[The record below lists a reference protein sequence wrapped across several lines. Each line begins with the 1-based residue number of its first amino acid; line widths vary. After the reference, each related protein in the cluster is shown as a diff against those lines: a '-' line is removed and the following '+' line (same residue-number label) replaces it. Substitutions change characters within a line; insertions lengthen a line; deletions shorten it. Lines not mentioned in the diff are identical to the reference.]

1 MKKPHNGTDLTA
13 TIRDNLS
20 PQAVAAIVA
29 YLQPVATRD
38 AKVNQEVT
46 WFSEQLVDALGGHE
60 QVGRLMDELGL

>member
-1 MKKPHNGTDLTA
+1 MKNPRRETDLA
-13 TIRDNLS
+13 AAIRENLS

-38 AKVNQEVT
+38 LKVNQQVA
-46 WFSEQLVDALGGHE
+46 WFGEQLVDALGGHE